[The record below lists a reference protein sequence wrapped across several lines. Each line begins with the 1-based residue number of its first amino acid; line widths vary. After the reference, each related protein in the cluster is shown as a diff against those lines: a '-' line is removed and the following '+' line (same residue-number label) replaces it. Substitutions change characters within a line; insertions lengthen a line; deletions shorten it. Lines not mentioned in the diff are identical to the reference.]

1 MTYALSNPEDYG
13 RGNNL
18 GLEDLYAEMTEEGL
32 GPRTQEM
39 DSGDDTIPHVPND
52 GDHVLFENC
61 IEIDDTQQ

>member
-1 MTYALSNPEDYG
+1 
-13 RGNNL
+13 
-18 GLEDLYAEMTEEGL
+18 MTEEGL